1 MAIEVHYW
9 TTDVQRAIDF
19 YTGAL
24 GFQADFRHPT
34 EGNPDFC
41 ILSLEGATVMFAG
54 FEAMSPAGDATRFDA
69 QLRQIVAE
77 RARAAGPMSIYIRVP
92 NVDFHHERSRRA
104 LATVIE
110 PLWDTPWGLRQ
121 YSVLDPD
128 GNILTFHA

>member
-9 TTDVQRAIDF
+9 TTDVRRAVDF

-24 GFQADFRHPT
+24 GFQADFRHPA
-34 EGNPDFC
+34 EGEPNFC
-41 ILSLEGATVMFAG
+41 ILSLEGATVMIAG
-54 FEAMSPAGDATRFDA
+54 FDAISPAGDATRGDA
-69 QLRQIVAE
+69 QLRQIVAG
-77 RARAAGPMSIYIRVP
+77 RARAAGAMSVYIRVAD
-92 NVDFHHERSRRA
+92 VEFHHERARRA

-110 PLWDTPWGLRQ
+110 PLWVTPWGLRQ

>member
-9 TTDVQRAIDF
+9 TTDVRRAIDF

-24 GFQADFRHPT
+24 GFRPDFQHPSEEAPT
-34 EGNPDFC
+34 FC
-41 ILSLEGATVMFAG
+41 ILSLEGATVMFG
-54 FEAMSPAGDATRFDA
+54 NFEAMSHVGDATRGDA
-69 QLRQIVAE
+69 QLHQIVAG
-77 RARAAGPMSIYIRVP
+77 RARAAGPMAVYIRVAD
-92 NVDFHHERSRRA
+92 VDFHHERARRA

-110 PLWDTPWGLRQ
+110 PLWETPWGLRQ